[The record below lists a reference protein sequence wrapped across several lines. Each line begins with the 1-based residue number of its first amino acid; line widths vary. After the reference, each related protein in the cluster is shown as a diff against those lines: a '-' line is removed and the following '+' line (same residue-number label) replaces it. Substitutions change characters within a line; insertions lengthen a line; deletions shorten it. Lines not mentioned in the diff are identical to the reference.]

1 MLQQFKDFLKSNQ
14 IEYTDGDI
22 AGVTDW
28 VKASIKAELFTSQF
42 GQLEGLKV
50 RAQWDPQIAKALT
63 FMPQAQAL
71 EDRLKT
77 GGKTNVAS
85 R

>member
-1 MLQQFKDFLKSNQ
+1 MQQFKDFLKTNQ
-14 IEYTDGDI
+14 IEYTDQDI
-22 AGVTDW
+22 AGVSDW

-42 GQLEGLKV
+42 GQLEGLRV

-77 GGKTNVAS
+77 GGKTTVAS